1 MMHVAFHHLNGQIKI
16 ISLSEPSQEPF
27 QKWIQQNKF
36 FLYHMCDYSIYEA
49 QPVLIV
55 IDHTEH
61 AFKGQVTIIYYY
73 HMSKVNY
80 LNFTN

>member
-1 MMHVAFHHLNGQIKI
+1 
-16 ISLSEPSQEPF
+16 
-27 QKWIQQNKF
+27 
-36 FLYHMCDYSIYEA
+36 MCDYSIYEA